1 MRYQATYSRYAD
13 DMTFSWDQDV
23 ARNVHALIRLTKLMV
38 TDEGYQLHSRKKLH
52 ISRRHNQQIV
62 TGLVVNE
69 RVNLPRETRRR
80 LRAIGHHHKVGRAAT
95 LTPAQLAGWRAIETM
110 IKKQTVR

>member
-1 MRYQATYSRYAD
+1 LVLS
-13 DMTFSWDQDV
+13 
-23 ARNVHALIRLTKLMV
+23 
-38 TDEGYQLHSRKKLH
+38 DEGNQLHSWKKLH

-80 LRAIGHHHKVGRAAT
+80 LRAIGHHHKIGRAAT
-95 LTPAQLAGWRAIETM
+95 LTPAQLAGWHAILAM
-110 IKKQTVR
+110 IKKQTG